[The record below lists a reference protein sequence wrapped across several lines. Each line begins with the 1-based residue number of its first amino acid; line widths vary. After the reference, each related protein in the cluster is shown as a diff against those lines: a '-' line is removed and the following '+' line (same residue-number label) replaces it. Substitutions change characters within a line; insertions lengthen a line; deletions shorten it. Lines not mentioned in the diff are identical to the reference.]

1 MVVEDGYE
9 FFNDRTLVTVFSAPN
24 YCGEF
29 DNWGAVMGVLED
41 LLCSFELLDPLD
53 SAALKQVMKK
63 KNKKERNLHKGE
75 RVGIYIY
82 MKTYEYFLTR
92 PH

>member
-75 RVGIYIY
+75 RVGYIYIY
-82 MKTYEYFLTR
+82 ENL
-92 PH
+92 

>member
-9 FFNDRTLVTVFSAPN
+9 FFNDRTLVTVFSAPTH
-24 YCGEF
+24 CGEF

-53 SAALKQVMKK
+53 SAALKQVMKRKQERK
-63 KNKKERNLHKGE
+63 KS
-75 RVGIYIY
+75 
-82 MKTYEYFLTR
+82 T
-92 PH
+92 